1 MGATQDVSAA
11 IRMGFVES
19 TNPQQV
25 TVKVRVPD
33 LDDLIS
39 YHLQVL
45 QRKTRKDKS
54 YWMPDLQ
61 ERVLCLFLGNGLE
74 CGFVLGALYDEEDKP
89 PANSQDKQHT
99 AFEDG
104 TWFEYDRK
112 EHRARAHVEG
122 CLDIFATGDINIK
135 SGGRVFV
142 NGAEVRI
149 NDPSAPTNAA
159 LELEYIDG

>member
-1 MGATQDVSAA
+1 MGVTRDVSAA
-11 IRMGFVES
+11 ARVCFVAS
-19 TNPQQV
+19 TNPEKA
-25 TVKVRVPD
+25 TVRVRIPD
-33 LDDLIS
+33 LDNLIS
-39 YHLQVL
+39 HDLQVV
-45 QRKTRKDKS
+45 QRKARKDKN
-54 YWMPDLQ
+54 YWLPDLD
-61 ERVLCLFLGNGLE
+61 EEVFCLFLGNGLE
-74 CGFVLGALYDEEDKP
+74 CGFVLGALYNTEDKP